1 MCSHAEAAATVTAT
15 RAVVMATGEATGAVV
30 TEAPAAAVG
39 ELVVVTAEMATRAV
53 TREGAAAG
61 RAARR

>member
-15 RAVVMATGEATGAVV
+15 RAVVTATGEATGAVV

-39 ELVVVTAEMATRAV
+39 ELMAV